1 MTDSPSRGSAV
12 ARRLDPRPEAEPS
25 ESADPPPPT
34 QVFPSEVRPTGLPPA
49 QELGRL
55 VSRDTAMFRAFDL
68 IRTAAPTVVNVLI
81 LGENGTGKEL
91 VATAIHELSQRH
103 ERPFV
108 KINCAAIPSEL
119 LESELFGY
127 RRGAFTGAIGDK
139 KGLFEIASKGSLL
152 LDEIGEM
159 PTHLQV
165 KLLRVLQ
172 DREFRP
178 VGGTTSVHADFR
190 LICATNIDPMEQV
203 RAGKLRKDLFFR
215 LNTIT
220 VELPPLR
227 ERRVDISLLANRFL
241 NQFCDRHDR
250 SFRGFEPAA
259 MRALERYAWP
269 GNVRELEHVVE
280 RAVILGRGLEIVV
293 GDLADVVT
301 HPSTSAV
308 PRTAQLGGCTL
319 QELERVAILQTLE
332 MTGWNKRATANM
344 LGIHRPTLYNKLR
357 KYRLW
362 RREDRFRKEAKPDG
376 ADEGR
381 DPEESDDSEDPQD
394 TGK

>member
-1 MTDSPSRGSAV
+1 MVREMTDSATRAL
-12 ARRLDPRPEAEPS
+12 A
-25 ESADPPPPT
+25 
-34 QVFPSEVRPTGLPPA
+34 VFPTGTKPIGLAAP

-55 VSRDTAMFRAFDL
+55 ISRDAAMVQAFDM

-91 VATAIHELSQRH
+91 VATAIHELSQR
-103 ERPFV
+103 RDQPFV

-127 RRGAFTGAIGDK
+127 RRGAFTGAMGDK
-139 KGLFEIASKGSLL
+139 KGLFEVASKGSLL

-172 DREFRP
+172 DREFMP
-178 VGGTTSVHADFR
+178 VGGTSSVKADFR

-203 RAGKLRKDLFFR
+203 RLGKLRKDLFFR

-227 ERRVDISLLANRFL
+227 ERRIDIPLLAHRFL
-241 NQFCDRHDR
+241 AQFCDRHDR
-250 SFRGFEPAA
+250 VLRGFEPAA
-259 MRALERYAWP
+259 MRALERHVWP

-280 RAVILGRGLEIVV
+280 RAVILGRGPQIVV
-293 GDLADVVT
+293 GDLADSVI
-301 HPSTSAV
+301 HPGATAV

-319 QELERVAILQTLE
+319 QEVERVAILQTLE

-362 RREDRFRKEAKPDG
+362 RREDRFRRDESKPGEPDG
-376 ADEGR
+376 SSGASG
-381 DPEESDDSEDPQD
+381 DS
-394 TGK
+394 

>member
-1 MTDSPSRGSAV
+1 
-12 ARRLDPRPEAEPS
+12 
-25 ESADPPPPT
+25 
-34 QVFPSEVRPTGLPPA
+34 
-49 QELGRL
+49 
-55 VSRDTAMFRAFDL
+55 
-68 IRTAAPTVVNVLI
+68 
-81 LGENGTGKEL
+81 
-91 VATAIHELSQRH
+91 
-103 ERPFV
+103 
-108 KINCAAIPSEL
+108 
-119 LESELFGY
+119 
-127 RRGAFTGAIGDK
+127 
-139 KGLFEIASKGSLL
+139 
-152 LDEIGEM
+152 
-159 PTHLQV
+159 
-165 KLLRVLQ
+165 
-172 DREFRP
+172 
-178 VGGTTSVHADFR
+178 
-190 LICATNIDPMEQV
+190 
-203 RAGKLRKDLFFR
+203 
-215 LNTIT
+215 
-220 VELPPLR
+220 
-227 ERRVDISLLANRFL
+227 
-241 NQFCDRHDR
+241 
-250 SFRGFEPAA
+250 
-259 MRALERYAWP
+259 
-269 GNVRELEHVVE
+269 VVE